1 MSSAPWSLH
10 LLGEVLSAF
19 AVDSP
24 TALRDVVSRVA
35 EAVDAEISAIL
46 GPGGFSLC
54 TGLTAEEKPQLLA
67 LQPDRGD
74 RLELAGNLYHLYWA
88 PLGRDELLVVGRAR
102 QPFDLEERALLRGM
116 GRSVELSTR
125 VLAAVRAQKE
135 ALEAEQ
141 RAKEAAIREATIDP
155 LTGLP
160 NRRLLLRHLS
170 ERLSRPTD
178 GDHCLAVLFIDLD
191 RFKQI
196 NDLHGH
202 RAGDAVLRMVATH
215 LRTLSRASDVVGRI
229 SGDEFLMICALSDP
243 ADAERLALR
252 ILEGLLVPIQSQ
264 GMVFASAAS
273 VGIAIAEAGDT
284 PDDLID
290 NADMAMYAAKQQG
303 RGRIVVY
310 ARRMRDQ
317 VAERHRL
324 QEELRQGLAAHQLEA
339 WLQPIVSAAHGA
351 VVGFEALVRWRHPV
365 QGLLTPDRFLAVA
378 EEAGLLRD
386 LDAAVLEDAIRR
398 ISRWATSRDGILPR
412 LSVNV
417 SAISLA
423 DPRLIERVEGVLES
437 SGFPSDN
444 LFLEI
449 TETTLVEDVASAT
462 ANIAALER
470 LGIRL
475 AIDDFGTGYSSLSRL
490 HNTPLHALKVDG
502 SFVRRLDD
510 AEKPSNNLLELMQ
523 QMGRDLGLH
532 TTAEGIETEG
542 QRTWLSQ
549 HGFDWGQGYLFAR
562 PMDLEA
568 FIAYLKEQHHSTTAC
583 ISRP

>member
-35 EAVDAEISAIL
+35 EAVDAEITAIL
-46 GPGGFSLC
+46 GPDGFGLC

-67 LQPDRGD
+67 LLPDRGD

-202 RAGDAVLRMVATH
+202 RAGDAVLRMVASH

-229 SGDEFLMICALSDP
+229 SGDEFLMICALSEP

-290 NADMAMYAAKQQG
+290 NADMAMYAAKQKG

-386 LDAAVLEDAIRR
+386 LDAAVLEDACRR
-398 ISRWATSRDGILPR
+398 ISRWATSPDGILPR

-417 SAISLA
+417 SAMSLA

-437 SGFPSDN
+437 SGFPSDH

-475 AIDDFGTGYSSLSRL
+475 AIDDFGTGYSSL
-490 HNTPLHALKVDG
+490 TYLKRFPVGILKIDRSFIAGLG
-502 SFVRRLDD
+502 SDSED
-510 AEKPSNNLLELMQ
+510 AIIVETVIKMARS
-523 QMGRDLGLH
+523 LGLEVV
-532 TTAEGIETEG
+532 AEGVESSAQVE
-542 QRTWLSQ
+542 WLRQ
-549 HGFDWGQGYLFAR
+549 FGCHYLQGYHFSPPVESGRCEVLYRAS
-562 PMDLEA
+562 LN
-568 FIAYLKEQHHSTTAC
+568 EQLRVAL
-583 ISRP
+583 P